1 MNNKVKGT
9 RFEQEWCDY
18 LTKKGYWVHY
28 IEPKRDGSQPF
39 DVIAIKDGVV
49 SVYDCKTLKGNRFP
63 LDRIE
68 WNQRIAFARIGT
80 VGGVTRQ
87 FIVIKNENGIYQIPY
102 VLLIEKLIDEVPSIN
117 VTDYEEYRLK
127 S

>member
-18 LTKKGYWVHY
+18 LTEQGYWVHF
-28 IEPKRDGSQPF
+28 IEPKRDLSQPF
-39 DVIAIKDGVV
+39 DVIAIKAGTV
-49 SVYDCKTLKGNRFP
+49 SVYDCKTLKDNRFP

-87 FIVIKNENGIYQIPY
+87 FIVIKNENGIYEIPY
-102 VLLIEKLIDEVPSIN
+102 LLLMDKLNAEAPSIN
-117 VTDYEEYRLK
+117 LKDYESYRIK
-127 S
+127 

>member
-18 LTKKGYWVHY
+18 LTEQGHY
-28 IEPKRDGSQPF
+28 ALFLQPKRDGSQPF
-39 DVIAIKDGVV
+39 DVIAVKGGVV

-102 VLLIEKLIDEVPSIN
+102 MQLMRDLVCEVPSIN
-117 VTDYEEYRLK
+117 LKDYEDYCIK
-127 S
+127 